1 MIHKHYMAKP
11 EKTVPGKPN
20 VTLTLTRLSEP
31 DALLEKVLGRLAAQT
46 GVSGEIL
53 LIEQKTDSAVK
64 AEAFSNANWT
74 GRTIMRSLPGLSAAR
89 NLSLEEAAHDIVLF
103 CDADALARDGW
114 ATALRDALSEPDVA
128 VAGCRILPAWSGDA
142 PLLASSRVVLDQYS
156 LFDLGEGTSEATRVV
171 GAGFGVDRG
180 KCRDEMRFDETLGR
194 RGGRLFGGEE
204 TDLCRRVAEAGG
216 RIVYVGKAVVD
227 HVIQPE
233 RMRVSWVM
241 KRLFYAGLGRGAAGG
256 APSPSRKPDWGD
268 WLLLPVILPP
278 YALGWLVS
286 RFRGQSK

>member
-1 MIHKHYMAKP
+1 M
-11 EKTVPGKPN
+11 PGKPN

-53 LIEQKTDSAVK
+53 LIEQKTDSTVT

-74 GRTIMRSLPGLSAAR
+74 GRTISRSLPGLSAAR
-89 NLSLEEAAHDIVLF
+89 NLSLAEAAHDIVLF

-114 ATALRDALSEPDVA
+114 AMALRDALAEPDVA

-142 PLLASSRVVLDQYS
+142 PLLARSRVVLDQYS
-156 LFDLGEGTSEATRVV
+156 LFDLGEGNSEATRIV
-171 GAGFGVDRG
+171 GAGFGVDRRE
-180 KCRDEMRFDETLGR
+180 CPDEMRFDEALGR

-204 TDLCRRVAEAGG
+204 TDLCRRVTEAGG
-216 RIVYVGKAVVD
+216 RIVYVGAAVVD

-286 RFRGQSK
+286 RIRGQSK